1 LIFNFDLT
9 KEESKMKTKK
19 IQKQL
24 ILSPELLAIAEDVAK
39 HYGLS
44 FSELVRL
51 LVASEYRRIKE
62 AQS

>member
-1 LIFNFDLT
+1 
-9 KEESKMKTKK
+9 MKTKK